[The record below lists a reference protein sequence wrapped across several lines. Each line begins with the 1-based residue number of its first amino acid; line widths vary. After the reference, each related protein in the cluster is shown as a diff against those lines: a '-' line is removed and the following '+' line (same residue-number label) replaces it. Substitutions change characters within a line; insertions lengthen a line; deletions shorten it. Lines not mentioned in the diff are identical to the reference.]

1 MSILSKVFGDYNEK
15 ELKKLW
21 PIVKEV
27 NAFED
32 DIQPLTDE
40 QLHAKTDEFRERL
53 EDGETLDDILPEAF
67 AVVREMSQRRLGM
80 RPFDVQILGGIVLH
94 QGKIS
99 EMKTGEGKTLVATLP
114 IYLNAL
120 AGKGVHLI
128 TVNDYLAKRDAQW
141 MSAVYDALGLT
152 IGILQHD
159 SGYVYDRTA
168 NLDNESLRH
177 LTPVERREVYA
188 ADITYGTNNEFGFDF
203 LRDNMATDFERAV
216 QRQEIPQSYAIV
228 DEVDSILIDEARTPL
243 IISGPAEETEDIYRT
258 FGRIVPRMSPEQDL
272 IVDLKHKSVSL
283 TEEGVEK
290 VEKALGIKNLY
301 DPANF
306 RLTRFLDAALKAEFL
321 YQREHQYV
329 VKDGEVVIVDEFT
342 GRLMTGRRWSDGL
355 HQAVEAKEGVKIQRE
370 SVTYAT
376 ITLQNYFRMYD
387 KLAGMTGTA
396 WTERDEFHQIYG
408 LDVLVI
414 PTHMPMVRADMQD
427 IIFKGISGKFK
438 AVVEEIEDAHGDGRP
453 MLVGT
458 VAIET
463 SELLSDALKRT
474 STCNLED
481 CAEYHQVCP
490 LKEPNVLNAK
500 QHEREAHIIAM
511 AGVPGAV
518 TIATNMAGRGT
529 DIVLGGNPERM
540 AEKIARKKGIDLLTA
555 TEDVSGPIREQA
567 RKDWQ
572 DEHER
577 VIAAGGLHII
587 GTERHE
593 SRRIDNQLRGRA
605 GRQGDPGSSR
615 FFVSF
620 GDDLMKRFSPEWVP
634 NLLGKM
640 GMDEDTP
647 LESNMVSK
655 AIEQAQTKVE
665 GHNFDIRKHV
675 VQYDDVMNRHR
686 DLIYT
691 ERRKILEGVDLSS
704 NIIEMVEREIARVF
718 DAFASDNDH
727 EMWDVESLVG
737 ELKAIMPL
745 PARFTPRHVQEQAAE
760 EALDEMLEAARE
772 AYAKKEEELGE
783 ERMRTLERL
792 LFLRVIDRLW
802 VYHLTAL
809 DELRQGIGLRGYGQK
824 DPLVEFKLEAHDM
837 YDQLTEHIRQNTV
850 RQIYHVTLTTPAVRP
865 QPPKRVSESGPAD
878 DAASGAASTQVAA
891 AAGGGGTATATA
903 AAPANRKIGRNE
915 PCPCGSGKK
924 YKKCHGGT
932 GVV

>member
-1 MSILSKVFGDYNEK
+1 MSILSRVFGDYNEK

-32 DIQPLTDE
+32 DIKPLSDE
-40 QLHAKTDEFRERL
+40 ELRAKTDEFRERL
-53 EDGETLDDILPEAF
+53 DGDETLDDILPEAF

-80 RPFDVQILGGIVLH
+80 RPFDVQILGGVVLH

-99 EMKTGEGKTLVATLP
+99 EMKTGEGKTLVATMP

-120 AGKGVHLI
+120 AGKGAHLI

-141 MSAVYDALGLT
+141 MGAVYDALGLT

-159 SGYVYDRTA
+159 SGYVYERTA

-177 LTPVERREVYA
+177 LIPVGRREVYA

-203 LRDNMATDFERAV
+203 LRDNMATDFERSV

-243 IISGPAEETEDIYRT
+243 IISGPAEETEEIYRT

-272 IVDLKHKSVSL
+272 IVDLKHKSVGL

-290 VEKALGIKNLY
+290 VEKALSIKNLY

-376 ITLQNYFRMYD
+376 ITLQNYFRMYN

-414 PTHMPMVRADMQD
+414 PTHRPMVRADMQD

-474 STCNLED
+474 SKCDLED

-490 LKEPNVLNAK
+490 LKEPAVLNAK

-511 AGVPGAV
+511 AGTTGAV

-540 AEKIARKKGIDLLTA
+540 AEQIARKQGIDLLTT
-555 TEDVSGPIREQA
+555 TEDVSGPIRKQA
-567 RKDWQ
+567 REKWQ
-572 DEHER
+572 DEHDR

-691 ERRKILEGVDLSS
+691 ERRKILEGVDLNS
-704 NIIEMVEREIARVF
+704 NIVEMIEREIERVF
-718 DAFASDNDH
+718 ESFTADSDH
-727 EMWDVESLVG
+727 EMWDVESLIA

-745 PARFTPRHVQEQAAE
+745 PAKLTPRYIREKAAE
-760 EALDEMLEAARE
+760 EALDEVLEGARE
-772 AYAKKEEELGE
+772 AYATKEEELGE

-809 DELRQGIGLRGYGQK
+809 DELRQGIGLRGYGQR

-837 YDQLTEHIRQNTV
+837 YNQLTDHIRQNTV
-850 RQIYHVTLTTPAVRP
+850 RQIYHVTLTTPVVRP
-865 QPPKRVSESGPAD
+865 QPPKQVRESGPAD
-878 DAASGAASTQVAA
+878 DGAPGAATAQVAA
-891 AAGGGGTATATA
+891 AAGGGGTATAT